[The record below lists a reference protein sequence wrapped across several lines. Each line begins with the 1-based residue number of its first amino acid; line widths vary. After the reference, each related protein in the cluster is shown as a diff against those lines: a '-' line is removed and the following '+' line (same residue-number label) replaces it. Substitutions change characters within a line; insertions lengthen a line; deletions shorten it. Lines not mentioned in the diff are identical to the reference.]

1 MLYAEPRSRS
11 QKLPFWSER
20 QAELTSALVVPV
32 ALSPIPAAPLLPD
45 PLLPDEGSPQPSIA
59 PPHQPASNALQSRG
73 MAGGP
78 PPVLPERSSVPGPK
92 PASAAST
99 PRSMSS
105 PTAKRRK
112 PSKSFPSPLL
122 ADRKHSSRARSP
134 SSRPPCS
141 ERRSRASPGP
151 QPPEYLKVG
160 CVHARTPRRARIAT
174 PAESAEACLALP
186 PLSAFAPEE
195 SARDFLPHTPSRHK
209 AVPCGPV
216 RSVPPRKYESD
227 SDVPVRWLLSIE

>member
-59 PPHQPASNALQSRG
+59 PPRQPASNALQSRG
-73 MAGGP
+73 MARGQP
-78 PPVLPERSSVPGPK
+78 LALPERSSVRDPK

-112 PSKSFPSPLL
+112 PSKSLLSPLL
-122 ADRKHSSRARSP
+122 ADRKHSSPVRSP
-134 SSRPPCS
+134 SSRPTYS
-141 ERRSRASPGP
+141 ERRSIALPRP
-151 QPPEYLKVG
+151 QLPEYLKVG
-160 CVHARTPRRARIAT
+160 CVHARSPCRAQIAT
-174 PAESAEACLALP
+174 SAESAEACLAFP
-186 PLSAFAPEE
+186 PLSAPAQEE
-195 SARDFLPHTPSRHK
+195 SARDFPPHTPSRHK
-209 AVPCGPV
+209 AALCHPV
-216 RSVPPRKYESD
+216 RRVPPRKYESD
-227 SDVPVRWLLSIE
+227 SDGSVR